1 MQLQRIWNHFVKM
14 SVRRNLSSGV
24 QKEDLESDSSA
35 VATPMQWSY
44 DEPKSEDH

>member
-1 MQLQRIWNHFVKM
+1 MT
-14 SVRRNLSSGV
+14 VRRNLRSGV
-24 QKEDLESDSSA
+24 QKEDLDSSA